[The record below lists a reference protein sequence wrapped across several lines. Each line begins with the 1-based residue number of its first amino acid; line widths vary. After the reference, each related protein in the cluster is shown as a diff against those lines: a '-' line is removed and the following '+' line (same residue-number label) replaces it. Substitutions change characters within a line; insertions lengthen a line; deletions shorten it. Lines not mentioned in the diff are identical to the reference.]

1 MTTTAPARSDSL
13 TNLRHEEA
21 SWRASVCQ
29 VDSSHVAI
37 DVTTAIDPSEVVFT
51 VHCRMHLH
59 IRRQTEGLWVDFVG
73 QAVDSLSVDGQPA
86 AVTWDGARLALPV
99 LGPGEHVLEIE
110 ACGLYSN
117 SGQGLH
123 RFHDPVDGATYLY
136 THFEPS
142 DARRAWPVMEQP
154 DLKTRFSLEVTH
166 PRGWT
171 VMSNTCP
178 VTGGSSAHAPADSAD
193 TDSGEVGGDVEVTS
207 FAVSKPLP
215 SYLTVLAAGPW
226 HRVTERWSSPGR
238 EGLTVPLS
246 WSCRASLADHL
257 DAAELLDVTRA
268 GLDFYDRVYSYGFPW
283 DSYDSVL
290 VPEYNLGAMENPGC
304 VTFNED
310 LFLFR
315 GPVTRSQRAG
325 RANTILH
332 EMCHMWFGDLVTPTW
347 WEDTWLKESFAD
359 HQGTWA
365 AREAAGFTEAWV
377 SFASTRKAWAYLE
390 DSRPATTHPIVA
402 QVDDVE
408 AARQAFDGITYAKG
422 ASVLKQLVAHVGQ
435 DAFLEAAG
443 RLFERSAYGNA
454 ALDDFLDVL
463 SQVSGRDMQDWAR
476 AWLHTAGPSILTNEL
491 VVDGGRI
498 ASLTL
503 RQEGTDPTTGEPV
516 LRPHTLVVGLYSLD
530 EDGALVRTHRLPVT
544 IEAEQVE
551 VPEAAG
557 LLAPDVILV
566 NDEDLTYAVVR
577 PDNDSLSCLAASLGS
592 VRDPMARALAWSMLH
607 NLLRDAFI
615 GSPLFVEAVLA
626 HADDDTEPGTLAT
639 LLNQALR
646 AASRYS
652 GPGTR
657 RELLDRLLADDP
669 TGDPEDSEPL
679 PVRGGW
685 GRLRAAAPGS
695 DSQLIR
701 ARAWL
706 EAAGQAGLLGEDV
719 ALQVVARIRGL
730 LNGDLPGLELDAD
743 LRWRALTALARLD
756 AVSSDELDAQREA
769 DPTAGGLTRHLKAT
783 SSRPREELK
792 TEVFNRLLSD
802 TTLSNDHIDALIA
815 GFAVDAHR
823 RLTAPF
829 TSRYLQELQGIWA
842 DRDQEIA
849 TRLVLGL
856 FPACGD
862 EGDAQAVDDWLSSHP
877 EAPLALRRLL
887 LKSLDDLR
895 RALAARHVRSASA

>member
-21 SWRASVCQ
+21 AWRASVCQ
-29 VDSSHVAI
+29 VASSHVAI
-37 DVTTAIDPSEVVFT
+37 DVSTAIDPSEVAFA
-51 VHCRMHLH
+51 VHCRMRLR
-59 IRRQTEGLWVDFVG
+59 IRRPAEGLWVDFVG
-73 QAVDSLSVDGQPA
+73 QGVDSLSIDGQPV
-86 AVTWDGARLALPV
+86 AVSWDSARIVLPV
-99 LGPGEHVLEIE
+99 LDPGEHAVEIG
-110 ACGLYSN
+110 ARGLYSN

-171 VMSNTCP
+171 VMSNTRP
-178 VTGGSSAHAPADSAD
+178 VAGGSGAHVPADLAD

-207 FAVSKPLP
+207 FASSKPLP
-215 SYLTVLAAGPW
+215 SYLTALAAGPW
-226 HRVTERWSSPGR
+226 HRVTGQWSSPSR
-238 EGLTVPLS
+238 QGLTIPLS

-257 DAAELLDVTRA
+257 DASELLDVTRA
-268 GLDFYDRVYSYGFPW
+268 GLDLYDQSYSYGFPW

-310 LFLFR
+310 LYLFR
-315 GPVTRSQRAG
+315 GPVTRAQRSG

-332 EMCHMWFGDLVTPTW
+332 EMCHMWFGDLVTPAW

-365 AREAAGFTEAWV
+365 ASEAAGFTEAWV

-422 ASVLKQLVAHVGQ
+422 ASVLKQLVAYVGQ
-435 DAFLEAAG
+435 DVFLEAAG

-491 VVDGGRI
+491 VVDSGRI
-498 ASLTL
+498 TSLTL

-544 IEAEQVE
+544 METEQTE
-551 VPEAAG
+551 VPEAVG
-557 LLAPDVILV
+557 LPAPDVVLV

-577 PDNDSLSCLAASLGS
+577 PDDDSLSCLAASLGS
-592 VRDPMARALAWSMLH
+592 VRDPMTRALAWSMLH

-615 GSPLFVEAVLA
+615 GAPLFVEAVLA

-639 LLNQALR
+639 LLSQALR

-657 RELLDRLLADDP
+657 RALLDRLLADDP
-669 TGDPEDSEPL
+669 TGGPEDSEPV

-695 DSQLIR
+695 DSQLVR

-706 EAAGQAGLLGEDV
+706 EAAGQAGRLSQQSRV
-719 ALQVVARIRGL
+719 QVTDRIRLL
-730 LNGDLPGLELDAD
+730 LNGGLPGLEPDAD
-743 LRWRALTALARLD
+743 LRWRALTALVQLD
-756 AVSSDELDAQREA
+756 AVGAGELAAQRKA
-769 DPTAGGLTRHLKAT
+769 DPTAKGITHYLRA
-783 SSRPREELK
+783 SSSAPREELK
-792 TEVFNRLLSD
+792 TEIFERLLNESF
-802 TTLSNDHIDALIA
+802 LSNDHIDALIA

-823 RLTAPF
+823 ELTAPF
-829 TSRYLQELQGIWA
+829 TARYLQELQRMWSG
-842 DRDQEIA
+842 RGQEIA
-849 TRLVLGL
+849 TRLVTGL
-856 FPACGD
+856 FPVCGD
-862 EGDAQAVDDWLSSHP
+862 EADAQAVGDWLEGHP
-877 EAPLALRRLL
+877 EAPPALRRLV
-887 LKSLDDLR
+887 LKGLDDLR
-895 RALAARHVRSASA
+895 RALAARRVASASD

>member
-29 VDSSHVAI
+29 VTSNHVAI

-59 IRRQTEGLWVDFVG
+59 IRRQAEGLWVDFVG
-73 QAVDSLSVDGQPA
+73 QSVDSLSVDGQPA
-86 AVTWDGARLALPV
+86 AVAWDGARLALPI
-99 LGPGEHVLEIE
+99 LGPGEHVLEVE
-110 ACGLYSN
+110 ARGLYSN

-171 VMSNTCP
+171 VMSNMCP

-215 SYLTVLAAGPW
+215 SYLTALAAGPW
-226 HRVTERWSSPGR
+226 HRVTGRWSSPGR

-257 DAAELLDVTRA
+257 DAVELLDVTRA
-268 GLDFYDRVYSYGFPW
+268 GLDFYDQVYSYGYPW

-365 AREAAGFTEAWV
+365 ASEAAGFTEAWV

-422 ASVLKQLVAHVGQ
+422 ASVLKQLVAYVGQ

-476 AWLHTAGPSILTNEL
+476 AWLHTAGPSILTNEMA
-491 VVDGGRI
+491 VDGGRI

-503 RQEGTDPTTGEPV
+503 RQEGTDPTTGESV
-516 LRPHTLVVGLYSLD
+516 LRLHTLVVGLYSLD

-544 IEAEQVE
+544 MEAEQVE
-551 VPEAAG
+551 VPEAVG
-557 LLAPDVILV
+557 MPAPDVVLV

-577 PDNDSLSCLAASLGS
+577 PDDDSLSCLATSLGS

-639 LLNQALR
+639 LLSQALR

-652 GPGTR
+652 GPRTR
-657 RELLDRLLADDP
+657 RALLDRLLADDP
-669 TGDPEDSEPL
+669 ARDPEDSAPL
-679 PVRGGW
+679 PGRGGW
-685 GRLRAAAPGS
+685 GRLCAAAPGS
-695 DSQLIR
+695 DSQLVR

-706 EAAGQAGLLGEDV
+706 EAAGQAGRLSQQSRV
-719 ALQVVARIRGL
+719 QVTDRIRLL
-730 LNGDLPGLELDAD
+730 LNGGLPGLEPDAD

-756 AVSSDELDAQREA
+756 AVGAGELAAQRKA
-769 DPTAGGLTRHLKAT
+769 DLTAKGITHYLRA
-783 SSRPREELK
+783 SSSAPREELK
-792 TEVFNRLLSD
+792 TEIFERLLNESS
-802 TTLSNDHIDALIA
+802 LSNDHIDALIA

-823 RLTAPF
+823 ELTAPF
-829 TSRYLQELQGIWA
+829 TARYLHELQGMWSG
-842 DRDQEIA
+842 RGQEIA
-849 TRLVLGL
+849 TRLVTGL
-856 FPACGD
+856 FPVCGD
-862 EGDAQAVDDWLSSHP
+862 EADAQAVEDWLEGHP
-877 EAPLALRRLL
+877 EAPPALRRLV
-887 LKSLDDLR
+887 LKGLDDLQ
-895 RALAARHVRSASA
+895 RALAARRVASASD

>member
-21 SWRASVCQ
+21 AWRASVCQ
-29 VDSSHVAI
+29 VASSHVAI
-37 DVTTAIDPSEVVFT
+37 DVSTAIDPSEVAFT
-51 VHCRMHLH
+51 VHCWMRLR
-59 IRRQTEGLWVDFVG
+59 IRRPAEGLWVDFVG
-73 QAVDSLSVDGQPA
+73 QGVDSLSIDGQPV
-86 AVTWDGARLALPV
+86 AVSWDGARIVLPV
-99 LGPGEHVLEIE
+99 LDPGEHVVEIG
-110 ACGLYSN
+110 ARGLYYN

-171 VMSNTCP
+171 VMSNTRP
-178 VTGGSSAHAPADSAD
+178 VAGGSGAHVPADLAD

-207 FAVSKPLP
+207 FASSKPLP
-215 SYLTVLAAGPW
+215 SYLTALAAGPW
-226 HRVTERWSSPGR
+226 RRVTGQWSSPSR
-238 EGLTVPLS
+238 QGLTIPLS

-257 DAAELLDVTRA
+257 DASELLDLTRA
-268 GLDFYDRVYSYGFPW
+268 GLDLYDQSYSYGFPW

-310 LFLFR
+310 LYLFR
-315 GPVTRSQRAG
+315 GPVTRAQRSG

-332 EMCHMWFGDLVTPTW
+332 EMCHMWFGDLVTPAW

-365 AREAAGFTEAWV
+365 ASEAAGFTEAWV

-422 ASVLKQLVAHVGQ
+422 ASVLKQLVAYVGQ

-476 AWLHTAGPSILTNEL
+476 AWLHTAGPSILTNEV

-498 ASLTL
+498 VSLTL
-503 RQEGTDPTTGEPV
+503 RQEGTDPTTGELV

-544 IEAEQVE
+544 METEQVE
-551 VPEAAG
+551 VSEAVG
-557 LLAPDVILV
+557 LPAPDVVLV

-577 PDNDSLSCLAASLGS
+577 PDDDSLSCLAASLGS

-639 LLNQALR
+639 LLSQALR

-652 GPGTR
+652 GPKTR
-657 RELLDRLLADDP
+657 RALLDRLLADDP
-669 TGDPEDSEPL
+669 ARDPEDSAPL
-679 PVRGGW
+679 PGRGGW

-695 DSQLIR
+695 DSQLVR

-706 EAAGQAGLLGEDV
+706 EAAGQAGRLSQQSRV
-719 ALQVVARIRGL
+719 QVTDRIRLL
-730 LNGDLPGLELDAD
+730 LNGGLPGLEPDAD
-743 LRWRALTALARLD
+743 LRWRALTALARLG
-756 AVSSDELDAQREA
+756 AVGAGELATQRKA
-769 DPTAGGLTRHLKAT
+769 DPTAKGITHYLRA
-783 SSRPREELK
+783 SSSAPREELK
-792 TEVFNRLLSD
+792 VEIFERLLNERS
-802 TTLSNDHIDALIA
+802 LSNDHIDALIA

-823 RLTAPF
+823 ELTAPF
-829 TSRYLQELQGIWA
+829 TARYLQELQGMWSG
-842 DRDQEIA
+842 RGQEIA
-849 TRLVLGL
+849 TRLVTGL
-856 FPACGD
+856 FPVCGD
-862 EGDAQAVDDWLSSHP
+862 EADAQAVGDWLEGHP
-877 EAPLALRRLL
+877 EAPPALRRLV
-887 LKSLDDLR
+887 LKGLDDLR
-895 RALAARHVRSASA
+895 RALAARRVASASD

>member
-1 MTTTAPARSDSL
+1 MTMTAPARSDSL

-21 SWRASVCQ
+21 AWRASVCQ
-29 VDSSHVAI
+29 VASSRVAI
-37 DVTTAIDPSEVVFT
+37 DVSTAIDPSEVAFT
-51 VHCRMHLH
+51 VHCWMRLR
-59 IRRQTEGLWVDFVG
+59 IRRPAEGLWVDFVG
-73 QAVDSLSVDGQPA
+73 QGVDSLSIDGQPV
-86 AVTWDGARLALPV
+86 AVSWDGARIILPV
-99 LGPGEHVLEIE
+99 LDPGEHAVEIG
-110 ACGLYSN
+110 ARGLYSN

-171 VMSNTCP
+171 VMSNTRP
-178 VTGGSSAHAPADSAD
+178 VMGGSGAHVPADSAD
-193 TDSGEVGGDVEVTS
+193 TDSGQVGGDVEVTS
-207 FAVSKPLP
+207 FASSKPLP
-215 SYLTVLAAGPW
+215 SYLTALAAGPW
-226 HRVTERWSSPGR
+226 HRVTGQWSSPSR
-238 EGLTVPLS
+238 QGLTIPLS

-257 DAAELLDVTRA
+257 DASELLDLTCA
-268 GLDFYDRVYSYGFPW
+268 GLDLYDQSYSYGFPW

-310 LFLFR
+310 LYLFR
-315 GPVTRSQRAG
+315 GPVTRAQRSG

-332 EMCHMWFGDLVTPTW
+332 EMCHMWFGDLVTPAW

-365 AREAAGFTEAWV
+365 ASEAAGFTEAWV
-377 SFASTRKAWAYLE
+377 SFASTRKVWAYLE

-422 ASVLKQLVAHVGQ
+422 ASVLKQLVAYVGQ

-476 AWLHTAGPSILTNEL
+476 AWLHTAGPSILTNEMA
-491 VVDGGRI
+491 VDGGRI

-503 RQEGTDPTTGEPV
+503 RQEGTDPTTGESV

-544 IEAEQVE
+544 MEAEQVE
-551 VPEAAG
+551 VPEAVG
-557 LLAPDVILV
+557 VPAPDVVLV

-577 PDNDSLSCLAASLGS
+577 PDDDSLSCLATSLGS

-639 LLNQALR
+639 LLSQALR

-652 GPGTR
+652 GPRTR
-657 RELLDRLLADDP
+657 RALLDRLLADDP
-669 TGDPEDSEPL
+669 ARDPEDSAPL
-679 PVRGGW
+679 PGRGGW
-685 GRLRAAAPGS
+685 GRLCAAAPGS
-695 DSQLIR
+695 DSQLVR

-706 EAAGQAGLLGEDV
+706 EAAGQAGRLSQQSRV
-719 ALQVVARIRGL
+719 QVTDRIRLL
-730 LNGDLPGLELDAD
+730 LNGGLPGLEPDAD

-756 AVSSDELDAQREA
+756 AVGAGELAAQRKA
-769 DPTAGGLTRHLKAT
+769 DLTAKGITHYLRA
-783 SSRPREELK
+783 SSSAPREELK
-792 TEVFNRLLSD
+792 TEIFERLLNESS
-802 TTLSNDHIDALIA
+802 LSNDHIDALIA

-823 RLTAPF
+823 ELTAPF
-829 TSRYLQELQGIWA
+829 TARYLHELQGMWSG
-842 DRDQEIA
+842 RGQEIA
-849 TRLVLGL
+849 TRLVTGL
-856 FPACGD
+856 FPVCGD
-862 EGDAQAVDDWLSSHP
+862 EADAQAVEDWLEGHP
-877 EAPLALRRLL
+877 EAPPALRRLV
-887 LKSLDDLR
+887 LKGLDDLQ
-895 RALAARHVRSASA
+895 RALAARRVASASD

>member
-1 MTTTAPARSDSL
+1 M
-13 TNLRHEEA
+13 NLRHEEA
-21 SWRASVCQ
+21 VWRASVCRMR
-29 VDSSHVAI
+29 SSHVTI
-37 DVTTAIDPSEVVFT
+37 DVTTATVPSKAVFR
-51 VHCRMHLH
+51 VRCRMRLR
-59 IRRQTEGLWVDFVG
+59 IGQRTEGLWVDFVG
-73 QAVDSLSVDGQPA
+73 RSVDSLSVDGQPA
-86 AVTWDGARLALPV
+86 AVTWDGARIALPV
-99 LGPGEHVLEIE
+99 FDLGEHVVEIE
-110 ACGLYSN
+110 ARGLYSN

-154 DLKTRFSLEVTH
+154 DLKTRFSLEVIH

-178 VTGGSSAHAPADSAD
+178 VTGGAGADVSAD
-193 TDSGEVGGDVEVTS
+193 ADGAETGDCYEVTS
-207 FAVSKPLP
+207 FAPSKPLS
-215 SYLTVLAAGPW
+215 SYLTVLTAGPW
-226 HRVTERWSSPGR
+226 HRVTGQWSSASR
-238 EGLTVPLS
+238 QDLTIPLS

-257 DAAELLDVTRA
+257 DAAELLDITRA
-268 GLDFYDRVYSYGFPW
+268 GLDHYDRAYDYGFPW

-310 LFLFR
+310 LYLFR
-315 GPVTRSQRAG
+315 GPVTRAQRSG

-332 EMCHMWFGDLVTPTW
+332 EMCHMWFGDLVTPAW

-365 AREAAGFTEAWV
+365 ASEAAGFTEAWV

-422 ASVLKQLVAHVGQ
+422 ASVLKQLVAYVGQ

-476 AWLHTAGPSILTNEL
+476 AWLHTAGPSILTNEMA
-491 VVDGGRI
+491 VDGGRI

-503 RQEGTDPTTGEPV
+503 RQEGTDPTTGESV

-544 IEAEQVE
+544 MEAEQVE
-551 VPEAAG
+551 VPEAVG
-557 LLAPDVILV
+557 MPAPDVVLV

-577 PDNDSLSCLAASLGS
+577 PDDDSLSCLATSLGS

-639 LLNQALR
+639 LLSQALR

-652 GPGTR
+652 GPRTR
-657 RELLDRLLADDP
+657 RALLDRLLADDP
-669 TGDPEDSEPL
+669 ARDPEDSAPL
-679 PVRGGW
+679 PGRGGW
-685 GRLRAAAPGS
+685 GRLCAAAPGS
-695 DSQLIR
+695 DSQLVR

-706 EAAGQAGLLGEDV
+706 EAAGQAGRLSQQSRV
-719 ALQVVARIRGL
+719 QVTDRIRLL
-730 LNGDLPGLELDAD
+730 LNGGLPGLEPDAD

-756 AVSSDELDAQREA
+756 AVGAGELAAQRKA
-769 DPTAGGLTRHLKAT
+769 DLTAKGITHYLRA
-783 SSRPREELK
+783 SSSAPREELK
-792 TEVFNRLLSD
+792 TEIFERLLNESS
-802 TTLSNDHIDALIA
+802 LSNDHIDALIA

-823 RLTAPF
+823 ELTAPF
-829 TSRYLQELQGIWA
+829 TARYLHELQGMWSG
-842 DRDQEIA
+842 RGQEIA
-849 TRLVLGL
+849 TRLVTGL
-856 FPACGD
+856 FPVCGD
-862 EGDAQAVDDWLSSHP
+862 EADAQAVEDWLEGHP
-877 EAPLALRRLL
+877 EAPPALRRLV
-887 LKSLDDLR
+887 LKGLDDLQ
-895 RALAARHVRSASA
+895 RALAARWVASASD

>member
-21 SWRASVCQ
+21 AWRASVCQ
-29 VDSSHVAI
+29 VASSHVAI
-37 DVTTAIDPSEVVFT
+37 DVSTAIDPSEVAFT
-51 VHCRMHLH
+51 VHCWMRLR
-59 IRRQTEGLWVDFVG
+59 IRRPAEGLWVDFVG
-73 QAVDSLSVDGQPA
+73 QGVDSLSIEGQPV
-86 AVTWDGARLALPV
+86 AVSWDGARIILPV
-99 LGPGEHVLEIE
+99 LDPGEHAVEIG
-110 ACGLYSN
+110 ARGLYSN

-171 VMSNTCP
+171 VMSNTRP
-178 VTGGSSAHAPADSAD
+178 VMGGSGAHVPADSAD

-207 FAVSKPLP
+207 FASSKPLP
-215 SYLTVLAAGPW
+215 SYLTALAAGPW
-226 HRVTERWSSPGR
+226 HRVTGQWSSPSR
-238 EGLTVPLS
+238 QGLTIPLS

-257 DAAELLDVTRA
+257 DASELLDLTRA
-268 GLDFYDRVYSYGFPW
+268 GLDLYDQSYSYGFPW

-310 LFLFR
+310 LYLFR
-315 GPVTRSQRAG
+315 GPVTRAQRSG

-332 EMCHMWFGDLVTPTW
+332 EMCHMWFGDLVTPAW

-365 AREAAGFTEAWV
+365 EAEAAGYTEAWV

-422 ASVLKQLVAHVGQ
+422 AAVLKQLVAYVGQ
-435 DAFLEAAG
+435 DAFLEASG

-454 ALDDFLDVL
+454 TLDDFLQVL
-463 SQVSGRDMQDWAR
+463 SQVSGRDMLDWAR
-476 AWLHTAGPSILTNEL
+476 AWLHTAGPSVLTNEL
-491 VVDGGRI
+491 VVHEGRI

-516 LRPHTLVVGLYSLD
+516 LRPHTLIVGLYSLD

-544 IEAEQVE
+544 LKTEQLE
-551 VPEAAG
+551 IPEAVG
-557 LLAPDVILV
+557 LPAPDVVLV

-577 PDNDSLSCLAASLGS
+577 PDDGSLSRLAASLGS
-592 VRDPMARALAWSMLH
+592 VRAPMARALAWSMLH
-607 NLLRDAFI
+607 NLLRDAII
-615 GSPLFVEAVLA
+615 GSPLFVETVLA

-646 AASRYS
+646 AACRYT
-652 GPGTR
+652 GPRTR
-657 RELLDRLLADDP
+657 RILLGGLLAEDP
-669 TGDPEDSEPL
+669 TGLLEDLEPAS
-679 PVRGGW
+679 VRGGW

-695 DSQLIR
+695 DSQLVR

-706 EAAGQAGLLGEDV
+706 EAAGQAWWLGREPRAQVTGRIRLLLG
-719 ALQVVARIRGL
+719 G
-730 LNGDLPGLELDAD
+730 GLPGLEPDAD

-756 AVSSDELDAQREA
+756 AVGADEIDAQRKA
-769 DPTAGGLTRHLKAT
+769 DPTASGITHHLRASSSMPRKELKA
-783 SSRPREELK
+783 
-792 TEVFNRLLSD
+792 EVFDRLLSD
-802 TTLSNDHIDALIA
+802 TTLSNDSIDALIT

-823 RLTAPF
+823 DLTAAF
-829 TSRYLQELQGIWA
+829 TARYLQELRAIWS
-842 DRDQEIA
+842 DRGQEIA
-849 TRLVLGL
+849 TRLVTGL
-856 FPACGD
+856 FPVCGD
-862 EGDAQAVDDWLSSHP
+862 EADAQAVEDWLDTHTG
-877 EAPLALRRLL
+877 APPALRRLI

-895 RALAARHVRSASA
+895 RALAVRRVASASA

>member
-29 VDSSHVAI
+29 VASNHVAI
-37 DVTTAIDPSEVVFT
+37 DVTTAVDPSEVVFT

-59 IRRQTEGLWVDFVG
+59 IRRQAEGLWVDFVG
-73 QAVDSLSVDGQPA
+73 QSVDSLSVDGQPA
-86 AVTWDGARLALPV
+86 AVAWDGARLALPV
-99 LGPGEHVLEIE
+99 LGPGEHVLEVE
-110 ACGLYSN
+110 ARGLYSN

-171 VMSNTCP
+171 VMSNTRP
-178 VTGGSSAHAPADSAD
+178 VTGGSSAHVPADLVD

-215 SYLTVLAAGPW
+215 SYLTALAAGPW
-226 HRVTERWSSPGR
+226 HRVTGRWSSPGR

-257 DAAELLDVTRA
+257 DAVELLDVTRA
-268 GLDFYDRVYSYGFPW
+268 GLDFYDRVYSYGYPW

-365 AREAAGFTEAWV
+365 ASEAAGFTEAWV

-476 AWLHTAGPSILTNEL
+476 AWLHTAGPSILTNEMA
-491 VVDGGRI
+491 VDGGRI

-503 RQEGTDPTTGEPV
+503 RQEGTDPTTGESV
-516 LRPHTLVVGLYSLD
+516 LRLHTLVVGLYSLD

-544 IEAEQVE
+544 MEAEQVE
-551 VPEAAG
+551 VPEAVG
-557 LLAPDVILV
+557 MPAPDVVLV

-577 PDNDSLSCLAASLGS
+577 PDDDSLSCLATSLGS

-639 LLNQALR
+639 LLSQALR

-652 GPGTR
+652 GPRTR
-657 RELLDRLLADDP
+657 RALLDRLLADDP
-669 TGDPEDSEPL
+669 ARDPEDSAPL
-679 PVRGGW
+679 PGRGGW
-685 GRLRAAAPGS
+685 GRLCAAAPGS
-695 DSQLIR
+695 DSQLVR

-706 EAAGQAGLLGEDV
+706 EAAGQAGRLSQQSRV
-719 ALQVVARIRGL
+719 QVTDRIRLL
-730 LNGDLPGLELDAD
+730 LNGGLPGLEPDAD

-756 AVSSDELDAQREA
+756 AVGAGELAAQRKA
-769 DPTAGGLTRHLKAT
+769 DLTAKGITHYLRA
-783 SSRPREELK
+783 SSSAPREELK
-792 TEVFNRLLSD
+792 TEIFERLLNESS
-802 TTLSNDHIDALIA
+802 LSNDHIDALIA

-823 RLTAPF
+823 ELTAPF
-829 TSRYLQELQGIWA
+829 TARYLHELQGMWSG
-842 DRDQEIA
+842 RGQEIA
-849 TRLVLGL
+849 TRLVTGL
-856 FPACGD
+856 FPVCGD
-862 EGDAQAVDDWLSSHP
+862 EADAQAVEDWLEGHP
-877 EAPLALRRLL
+877 EAPPALRRLV
-887 LKSLDDLR
+887 LKGLDDLQ
-895 RALAARHVRSASA
+895 RALAARRVASASD

>member
-29 VDSSHVAI
+29 VASNHVAI

-59 IRRQTEGLWVDFVG
+59 IRRQAEGLWVDFVG
-73 QAVDSLSVDGQPA
+73 QSVDSLSVDGQPA
-86 AVTWDGARLALPV
+86 AVAWDGARLALPI
-99 LGPGEHVLEIE
+99 LGPGEHVLEVE
-110 ACGLYSN
+110 ARGLYSN

-171 VMSNTCP
+171 VMSNMCP

-215 SYLTVLAAGPW
+215 SYLTALAAGPW
-226 HRVTERWSSPGR
+226 HRVTGRWSSPGR

-365 AREAAGFTEAWV
+365 ASEAAGFTEAWV

-435 DAFLEAAG
+435 DAFLKAAG

-503 RQEGTDPTTGEPV
+503 RQEGTDPITGEPV

-544 IEAEQVE
+544 IETEQVE

-639 LLNQALR
+639 LLSQALR

-657 RELLDRLLADDP
+657 RALLDRLLADAP
-669 TGDPEDSEPL
+669 TELPEDSETSMT
-679 PVRGGW
+679 RGGW
-685 GRLRAAAPGS
+685 GRLRAAVPGS

-719 ALQVVARIRGL
+719 ASQVVARIRGL

-756 AVSSDELDAQREA
+756 AVSFDELDAQREA
-769 DPTAGGLTRHLKAT
+769 DPTAGGLTRHLKVT

-802 TTLSNDHIDALIA
+802 TTLSNDHVDALIA

-856 FPACGD
+856 FPTCGD
-862 EGDAQAVDDWLSSHP
+862 EDDAQAVDDWLSSHP
-877 EAPLALRRLL
+877 GAPIALRRLL

>member
-1 MTTTAPARSDSL
+1 MTTTAPARSDSP

-21 SWRASVCQ
+21 AWRASVCQ
-29 VDSSHVAI
+29 VASSHVAI
-37 DVTTAIDPSEVVFT
+37 DVTTAIDPSEVAFT

-59 IRRQTEGLWVDFVG
+59 IRRPVERLWVDFVG
-73 QAVDSLSVDGQPA
+73 QGVDSLSIDGRLV
-86 AVTWDGARLALPV
+86 AVIWDGARIALPV
-99 LGPGEHVLEIE
+99 LDPGGHVVEIG
-110 ACGLYSN
+110 AHGLYSN

-171 VMSNTCP
+171 VMSNTRP
-178 VTGGSSAHAPADSAD
+178 VMGGSGAHVPADSAD
-193 TDSGEVGGDVEVTS
+193 TDSGQVGGDVEVTS
-207 FAVSKPLP
+207 FASSKPLP
-215 SYLTVLAAGPW
+215 SYLTALAAGPW
-226 HRVTERWSSPGR
+226 HRVTGQWSSPSR
-238 EGLTVPLS
+238 QGLTIPLS

-257 DAAELLDVTRA
+257 DASELLDLTRA
-268 GLDFYDRVYSYGFPW
+268 GLDLYDQSYGYGFPW

-310 LFLFR
+310 LYLFR
-315 GPVTRSQRAG
+315 GPVTRAQRSG

-332 EMCHMWFGDLVTPTW
+332 EMCHMWFGDLVTPAW

-365 AREAAGFTEAWV
+365 ASEAAGFTEAWV

-422 ASVLKQLVAHVGQ
+422 ASVLKRLVAYVGQ
-435 DAFLEAAG
+435 EAFLEAAG
-443 RLFERSAYGNA
+443 RLFEHSAYGNA

-476 AWLHTAGPSILTNEL
+476 AWLHTAGPSILTNEV
-491 VVDGGRI
+491 VVDCGRI
-498 ASLTL
+498 ASLSL
-503 RQEGTDPTTGEPV
+503 RQEGTDPTTGESV

-544 IEAEQVE
+544 MEAEQVE
-551 VPEAAG
+551 VPEAVG
-557 LLAPDVILV
+557 MPAPDVVLV

-577 PDNDSLSCLAASLGS
+577 PDDDSLSCLATSLGS

-639 LLNQALR
+639 LLSQALR

-652 GPGTR
+652 GPRTR
-657 RELLDRLLADDP
+657 RALLDRLLADDP
-669 TGDPEDSEPL
+669 TRDPENSAPL
-679 PVRGGW
+679 PGRGGW
-685 GRLRAAAPGS
+685 GRLCAAAPGS
-695 DSQLIR
+695 DSQLVR

-706 EAAGQAGLLGEDV
+706 EAAGQAGRLSQQSRV
-719 ALQVVARIRGL
+719 QVTDRIRLL
-730 LNGDLPGLELDAD
+730 LNGGLPGLEPDAD

-756 AVSSDELDAQREA
+756 AVGPGELAAQRKA
-769 DPTAGGLTRHLKAT
+769 DPTAKGITHYLRA
-783 SSRPREELK
+783 SSSAPREELK
-792 TEVFNRLLSD
+792 TEIFERLLNESS
-802 TTLSNDHIDALIA
+802 LSNDHIDALIA

-823 RLTAPF
+823 ELTAPF
-829 TSRYLQELQGIWA
+829 TARYLHELQGMWSG
-842 DRDQEIA
+842 RGQEIA
-849 TRLVLGL
+849 TRLVTGL
-856 FPACGD
+856 FPVCGD
-862 EGDAQAVDDWLSSHP
+862 EADAQAVEDWLEGHP
-877 EAPLALRRLL
+877 EAPPALRRLV
-887 LKSLDDLR
+887 LKGLDDLR
-895 RALAARHVRSASA
+895 RALAARRVASASD

>member
-21 SWRASVCQ
+21 AWRASVCQ
-29 VDSSHVAI
+29 VASSHVAI
-37 DVTTAIDPSEVVFT
+37 DVSTAIDPSEVAFA
-51 VHCRMHLH
+51 VHCRMRLR
-59 IRRQTEGLWVDFVG
+59 IRRPAEGLWVDFVG
-73 QAVDSLSVDGQPA
+73 QGVDSLSIDGQPV
-86 AVTWDGARLALPV
+86 AVSWDSARIVLPV
-99 LGPGEHVLEIE
+99 LDPGEHAVEIG
-110 ACGLYSN
+110 ARGLYSN

-123 RFHDPVDGATYLY
+123 RFHDPVDDATYLY

-171 VMSNTCP
+171 VMSNTRP
-178 VTGGSSAHAPADSAD
+178 VMGGSGAHVPADSAD
-193 TDSGEVGGDVEVTS
+193 TDSGEVGSDVEVTS
-207 FAVSKPLP
+207 FASSKPLP
-215 SYLTVLAAGPW
+215 SYLTALAAGPW
-226 HRVTERWSSPGR
+226 HRVTGQWSSPSR
-238 EGLTVPLS
+238 QGLTIPLS

-257 DAAELLDVTRA
+257 DASELLDVTRA
-268 GLDFYDRVYSYGFPW
+268 GLDLYDQSYSYGFPW

-310 LFLFR
+310 LYLFR
-315 GPVTRSQRAG
+315 GPVTRAQRSG

-332 EMCHMWFGDLVTPTW
+332 EMCHMWFGDLVTPAW

-365 AREAAGFTEAWV
+365 ASEAAGFTEAWV

-390 DSRPATTHPIVA
+390 DSRPTTTHPIVA

-435 DAFLEAAG
+435 DAFLKAAG

-454 ALDDFLDVL
+454 SLDDFLDVL

-503 RQEGTDPTTGEPV
+503 RQEGTDPITGEPV

-544 IEAEQVE
+544 IETEQVE

-592 VRDPMARALAWSMLH
+592 VRAPMARALAWSMLH
-607 NLLRDAFI
+607 NLLRDSFI

-639 LLNQALR
+639 LLSQALR

-657 RELLDRLLADDP
+657 RALLDRLLADDP
-669 TGDPEDSEPL
+669 TGEPEDSEPL
-679 PVRGGW
+679 SVRGGW
-685 GRLRAAAPGS
+685 SRLRAAAPGS

-719 ALQVVARIRGL
+719 ASQVVARIRGL
-730 LNGDLPGLELDAD
+730 LNGDLPGLELDTD

-756 AVSSDELDAQREA
+756 AVSTEELDAQREA
-769 DPTAGGLTRHLKAT
+769 DPTAGGLTRHLKVT

-802 TTLSNDHIDALIA
+802 TTLSNDHVDALIA

-856 FPACGD
+856 FPTCGD
-862 EGDAQAVDDWLSSHP
+862 EDDAQAVDDWLSSHP
-877 EAPLALRRLL
+877 GAPIALRRLL